1 MPRRF
6 DWLLGG
12 YLAISILVLLWDVLL
27 AGQIAQARR
36 LSKFVLALTA
46 ICGLFVVPAALI
58 ALASSSMLTARAI
71 HLVAWAWPVTLGIFV
86 AQSGYALV
94 RRLVTPLFAVPI
106 FALNLLLFLAAV
118 VRYVGEWI
126 PDLPA
131 TLQGIDAAQMTA
143 VGMLFGRG
151 ALASPLLLL
160 LPLLSPAYP
169 ARWRVSKSV
178 RALLAVAAAAMVV
191 LTLMEYPRAVHAA
204 DSFSQFRNERLQ
216 ERPTGDFRLGL
227 RILPMLNGPPPPL
240 ALARDLA
247 LADTLGVSIVSVTI
261 TPMGT
266 TAFALDSLA
275 LSLDN
280 LRRDSVQL
288 VVALG
293 YDWGDADRYARAPS
307 RYMERRLAVV
317 DRVVRRLRPDVLLPA
332 LEPEQAGKQALGR
345 VSLTWWRDY
354 HARAGELTHRLR
366 PRTRVG
372 LAVSAFS
379 PNDSALYA
387 WGERSDDIDLLGF
400 SLAPSFGGGASLA
413 ARLRVAARWMKGSRK
428 AQWVFSIRS
437 FPRVFGEANQDRA
450 IWGTLAWATSE
461 PQLRAVIVDGAGD
474 YDELIGLRAPG
485 GRLRQVVA
493 SVDRARRAL
502 DEARDAR

>member
-1 MPRRF
+1 MSWQN

-12 YLAISILVLLWDVLL
+12 YVAFSLLVLLWDVLL

-36 LSKFVLALTA
+36 QSKLFLALTA
-46 ICGLFVVPAALI
+46 ICGLFVVPASLI

-71 HLVAWAWPVTLGIFV
+71 QSVAWAWPVTLGMFV

-106 FALNLLLFLAAV
+106 FALNLVLFLASL
-118 VRYVGEWI
+118 VRYMGEWI

-131 TLQGIDAAQMTA
+131 PLQGIDAGQMNTL
-143 VGMLFGRG
+143 GMLFGRG
-151 ALASPLLLL
+151 ALASPLMLL

-178 RALLAVAAAAMVV
+178 RAVLAISAAAIVA
-191 LTLMEYPRAVHAA
+191 LTLMEYPRAVHAT
-204 DSFSQFRNERLQ
+204 DSFSQFRNDRLQ
-216 ERPTGDFRLGL
+216 ERPTGDFRIGL
-227 RILPMLNGPPPPL
+227 RILPLLQGPPPPL
-240 ALARDLA
+240 ALTRDLA
-247 LADTLGVSIVSVTI
+247 LADTLGVRAISVTI
-261 TPMGT
+261 GPGGT
-266 TAFALDSLA
+266 TALALDSLA

-280 LRRDSVQL
+280 VRRDSVLL

-293 YDWGDADRYARAPS
+293 YDWGDADRYQRAPS
-307 RYMERRLAVV
+307 RYMERRLAVL

-332 LEPEQAGKQALGR
+332 LDPEQAGKQALGR
-345 VSLTWWRDY
+345 VSLSWWRDY

-387 WGERSDDIDLLGF
+387 WGERSRDIDLLGF
-400 SLAPSFGGGASLA
+400 SIAPSFGGGASLA

-428 AQWVFSIRS
+428 EQWVFSVRS
-437 FPRVFGEANQDRA
+437 FPRVFGEANQERA
-450 IWGTLAWATSE
+450 IWGTLAWATRE
-461 PQLRAVIVDGAGD
+461 PQVRAVIVDGAGD
-474 YDELIGLRAPG
+474 YNELVGLRAPG
-485 GRLRQVVA
+485 GRLRLVVA
-493 SVDRARRAL
+493 SVNRARRAL
-502 DEARDAR
+502 DEATNAR